1 MSKVIELTGTK
12 ESPLCLRLDQ
22 PLPDEATGT
31 LRLQVFVSL
40 NDAGDSEEESAVD
53 EAWKNMSNDER
64 ASDFLKWAQTQRGG
78 PGLSDWAVSR
88 EGIYED

>member
-12 ESPLCLRLDQ
+12 ESPLRLRLDQ

-40 NDAGDSEEESAVD
+40 NDEGDLEEESALG
-53 EAWKNMSNDER
+53 EAWKNMSTDEQ
-64 ASDFLKWAQTQRGG
+64 ASDFLSWTQSHQGG
-78 PGLSDWAVSR
+78 PGLSDWSVSR